1 MYIIAFSAVCQKGT
15 GNVEVALADV
25 DDIGC

>member
-25 DDIGC
+25 DDKIC